1 MFLEFIVKFFCLKYI
16 NIVYLLLLLSILLF
30 YGDIEINSDPNHKSN
45 ECRVLYHNIRE
56 LYNVIKD
63 LQITCHEFDAIL
75 CAEAPS
81 SVRFHVSEVSLPGFN
96 ELTL

>member
-1 MFLEFIVKFFCLKYI
+1 MNLGLNY
-16 NIVYLLLLLSILLF
+16 
-30 YGDIEINSDPNHKSN
+30 KSN
-45 ECRVLYHNIRE
+45 KCTVLYHNIRE